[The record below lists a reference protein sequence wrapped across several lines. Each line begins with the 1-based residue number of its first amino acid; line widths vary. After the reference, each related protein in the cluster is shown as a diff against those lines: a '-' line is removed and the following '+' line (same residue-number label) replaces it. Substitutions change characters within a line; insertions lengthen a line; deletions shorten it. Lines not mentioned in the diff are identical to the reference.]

1 MEVREIFKSKIRYI
15 SVEGKHYFVLT
26 KEESEFLKEYFDVCD
41 NILKRLKISQ
51 SKFYNPDDDKM
62 LQSVVNKI
70 TLSYNVLS
78 DDEFKAYKKVL
89 RVFSKKLNK

>member
-1 MEVREIFKSKIRYI
+1 MFFILLLIVLCIKDTSIIVAELFQ
-15 SVEGKHYFVLT
+15 YFNVGLLFFLT
-26 KEESEFLKEYFDVCD
+26 GA
-41 NILKRLKISQ
+41 
-51 SKFYNPDDDKM
+51 KFIGTFPIPDTYNPDDDKM

-89 RVFSKKLNK
+89 RVFSKKLNE